1 MSAHLLGVDLGG
13 TKTALVAGDT
23 DGNVFR
29 RVEYPTRPKDG
40 YLAWLSRF
48 RSALSNIRGCALEW
62 SPVCAGISCGG
73 PADWERGVLLEPP
86 NLPGWRDVPVRDDI
100 SDMADLPCRMEHDG
114 RAGAL
119 AEHRFGAGKGYSSLV
134 FLTFGTGIGAG
145 IILDGRIWRGAA
157 GTAGE
162 VGHVRL
168 ADRGPFAYGKEGSVE
183 AFASG
188 TGIARLAT
196 LRFPERFAKD
206 TEARDVIALEAQGDD
221 DAHSVLEESS
231 RRLGQT
237 LAMLADV
244 LNPRIIVLGSLAA
257 RLPSW
262 YLETAR
268 QVLQTEALPANS
280 EACEV
285 VCSALGDRLQDLA
298 SLVAATDG
306 Q

>member
-1 MSAHLLGVDLGG
+1 
-13 TKTALVAGDT
+13 VAGDK

-29 RVEYPTRPKDG
+29 LVEYPTRPADG
-40 YLAWLSRF
+40 YLSWLSRF
-48 RSALSNIRGCALEW
+48 RLALNNIRGCALDW
-62 SPVCAGISCGG
+62 SPIGAGISCGG
-73 PADWERGVLLEPP
+73 PADWEHGVLREPP
-86 NLPGWRDVPVRDDI
+86 NLPGWLDVPVRDDV
-100 SDMADLPCRMEHDG
+100 SDMTGIPCRMEHDG

-168 ADRGPFAYGKEGSVE
+168 AERGPVAYSKEGSVE

-188 TGIARLAT
+188 TGISRLAA
-196 LRFPERFAKD
+196 LRFPERFPQD
-206 TEARDVIALEAQGDD
+206 TEARDVIALEAQGDE
-221 DAHSVLEESS
+221 DAHSVLGESS
-231 RRLGQT
+231 RRMGQT
-237 LAMLADV
+237 LAMLADI
-244 LNPRIIVLGSLAA
+244 LNPQIIVLGSLAS

-268 QVLQTEALPANS
+268 QVLQQEALPANS
-280 EACEV
+280 ESCDV
-285 VCSALGDRLQDLA
+285 VCSGLGDRLQDLA

-306 Q
+306 L